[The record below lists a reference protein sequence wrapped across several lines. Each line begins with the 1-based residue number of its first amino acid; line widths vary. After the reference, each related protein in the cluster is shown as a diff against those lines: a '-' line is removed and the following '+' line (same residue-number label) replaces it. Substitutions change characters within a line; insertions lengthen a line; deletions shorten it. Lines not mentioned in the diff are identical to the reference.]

1 MLKMEP
7 ESESGTLLSSRHAGS
22 DSWWLDIARRGTPW
36 IEPSG
41 QGNWK
46 VTFFWRDPQGSEYT
60 SACQRVWINITGK
73 TDHHQPNPPQ
83 SLQRLGG
90 TDVWYWQTEMEG
102 LARQLQLY
110 ACYRKPAFRAALRR
124 PSRQHDGA

>member
-90 TDVWYWQTEMEG
+90 TDVWYWQTEMEAGWQAVTALCLLPKTG
-102 LARQLQLY
+102 LS
-110 ACYRKPAFRAALRR
+110 RR
-124 PSRQHDGA
+124 PQTTLTPT